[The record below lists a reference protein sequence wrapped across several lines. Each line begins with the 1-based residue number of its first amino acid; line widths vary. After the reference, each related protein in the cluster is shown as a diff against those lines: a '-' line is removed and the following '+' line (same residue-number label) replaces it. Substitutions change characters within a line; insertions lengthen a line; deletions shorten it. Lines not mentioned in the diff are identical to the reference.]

1 MGTTNLD
8 ELAVSGAITAAT
20 VAAAFTGGLTGNVV
34 GDLQGNVLAP
44 VALAAGDG
52 AIAIKSGA
60 VIITKG
66 SAAALTLA
74 DPTAGTDDGK
84 QLNIYSTTAF
94 AHTVTIA
101 GGLNGAGAGADVGTF
116 TAAAG
121 NWLRLVAYNGK
132 WYGLGLLNVSFA

>member
-1 MGTTNLD
+1 MTNLTD
-8 ELAVSGAITAAT
+8 LAVSGALTAAT
-20 VAAAFTGGLTGNVV
+20 AAAAFTGGLTGNVV

-44 VALAAGDG
+44 VQDASADG
-52 AIAIKSGA
+52 AITIKSGA
-60 VIITKG
+60 VIITKAG
-66 SAAALTLA
+66 VCALTLA
-74 DPTAGTDDGK
+74 DPVAGTDNGK
-84 QLNIYSTTAF
+84 QLNIYSTTAQ